1 MLISVKSLSCTFSM
15 AHVLNRVQIKR
26 IVGPLDDLEIVS
38 VVEPLGQNSGFVA
51 LEPHPEESVLSHA
64 GT

>member
-1 MLISVKSLSCTFSM
+1 M
-15 AHVLNRVQIKR
+15 AHVLKRVQVRR
-26 IVGPLDDLEIVS
+26 IVGPLDDMEIVS

-64 GT
+64 SA